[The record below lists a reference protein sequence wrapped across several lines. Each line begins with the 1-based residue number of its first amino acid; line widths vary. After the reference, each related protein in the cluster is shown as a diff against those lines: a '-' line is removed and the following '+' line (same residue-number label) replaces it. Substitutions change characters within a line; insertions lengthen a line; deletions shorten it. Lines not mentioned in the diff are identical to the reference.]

1 MRTNVSRAVSYAAL
15 TGLLSLGVVFAQNTP
30 SSADKKFMTEAAQG
44 GLAEVQLGQLATQK
58 ATNPDV
64 KAFGQRMVDDH
75 TKANDQLKS
84 IASQQ
89 NVTLPS
95 SMNAKDQ
102 ALYDRLSGMNGAEFD
117 KTYIQHMV
125 TDHKKDI
132 AEFQKEANS
141 GKDSAVKQFASST
154 VPTLQEHLKLAEQ
167 AQSKVG
173 SSMSTADRKK

>member
-1 MRTNVSRAVSYAAL
+1 MQLKLSRAVSCAAL

-30 SSADKKFMTEAAQG
+30 SSADKKFMTDAAQG

-95 SMNAKDQ
+95 SMDAKDQ
-102 ALYDRLSGMNGAEFD
+102 ALYDRLSGMSGSEFD
-117 KTYIQHMV
+117 KVYMQHMV
-125 TDHKKDI
+125 MDHKKDI
-132 AEFQKEANS
+132 AEFRKEANG
-141 GKDSAVKQFASST
+141 GKDSAIKQFASST
-154 VPTLQEHLKLAEQ
+154 LPTLEEHLKM
-167 AQSKVG
+167 AQDAHAKVG
-173 SSMSTADRKK
+173 SAMSTADRKK